1 VRALGAALV
10 GLAPILLVMA
20 VLHGS
25 QAALIVCVVV
35 SGTFLGVTN
44 TLMTQVVMQSAH
56 VPRPIAFSS
65 YSFVRFCGG
74 AIAPFVAGKLG
85 EDVSVQAPFY
95 LGAAMTA
102 ISVGLLAFYRRSLGP
117 VEPAERAQI
126 EHAGMGAPADQ
137 TGAAEPDGVGAAAR
151 PRPITH

>member
-1 VRALGAALV
+1 
-10 GLAPILLVMA
+10 
-20 VLHGS
+20 
-25 QAALIVCVVV
+25 VCVVV

-56 VPRPIAFSS
+56 VPRPIASSS

-85 EDVSVQAPFY
+85 EHVSVQAPFY

-102 ISVGLLAFYRRSLGP
+102 ISVGLLVFYRRSLGP
-117 VEPAERAQI
+117 VEASEREAI
-126 EHAGMGAPADQ
+126 EHGEGAAGDSVTPHP
-137 TGAAEPDGVGAAAR
+137 AEPDGVGAAVR
-151 PRPITH
+151 PRPVTH

>member
-1 VRALGAALV
+1 VRALV
-10 GLAPILLVMA
+10 GLAAILLVMA

-44 TLMTQVVMQSAH
+44 TLMTQVVMQPAH
-56 VPRPIAFSS
+56 VPRPIASSS